1 MMLTAG
7 DRVSANGQIAAFAEN
22 RQAVV
27 GRDG

>member
-1 MMLTAG
+1 MMVTAG
-7 DRVSANGQIAAFAEN
+7 DRVAAMSDLAELAEN